1 MKKNIKLLKFIKFKI
16 YYYYYLNFVEI
27 FYEEIKNYIF
37 IFFKSMII
45 NNKKNLV
52 LFDRNMM

>member
-16 YYYYYLNFVEI
+16 YYYYYLKFVEI